1 MPNDTTDA
9 GRRSAPRL
17 LARYIDPAWRQ
28 RSRGDADLKRDLEGV
43 LGQYLEQ
50 GRIDLATVGDT
61 LIIACRDR
69 GSAMELRFLE
79 REICKIL
86 SAGGQEEIRK
96 VRTMLSRER
105 PDPVARTSIPVQR
118 SISAA
123 ARRSLEMAA
132 AGIDDAPL
140 ANALRRLAQ
149 AGTNRSGSG

>member
-105 PDPVARTSIPVQR
+105 PDPVARTSTPVQR
-118 SISAA
+118 SIPAA

>member
-1 MPNDTTDA
+1 MPSDTSDA

-28 RSRGDADLKRDLEGV
+28 RSKGDADLKRDLEGV

-50 GRIDLATVGDT
+50 GRIDLATMGDT

-69 GSAMELRFLE
+69 GSATELRFLE
-79 REICKIL
+79 REIRKIL
-86 SAGGQEEIRK
+86 SASGQTEIRK

-105 PDPVARTSIPVQR
+105 PDPLARASTPVQR
-118 SISAA
+118 SIPAA

-132 AGIDDAPL
+132 AGIDDTRL

-149 AGTNRSGSG
+149 VGTSRSGSG

>member
-1 MPNDTTDA
+1 MPSDSSEAD
-9 GRRSAPRL
+9 RRSAPRL

-28 RSRGDADLKRDLEGV
+28 RSKGDADLKRDLDGV

-50 GRIDLATVGDT
+50 GRIDLATMGDT

-79 REICKIL
+79 REIRKIL
-86 SAGGQEEIRK
+86 SASGQAEIQK
-96 VRTMLSRER
+96 VRTMLARER
-105 PDPVARTSIPVQR
+105 PDPMVRASIPVQR
-118 SISAA
+118 SIPAA

-132 AGIDDAPL
+132 AGIDDLRL

-149 AGTNRSGSG
+149 AGTSRSGSG

>member
-1 MPNDTTDA
+1 MPSDSSEAD
-9 GRRSAPRL
+9 RRSAPRL

-28 RSRGDADLKRDLEGV
+28 RSKGDADLKRDLDGV

-50 GRIDLATVGDT
+50 GRIDLATMGDT

-79 REICKIL
+79 REIRKIL
-86 SAGGQEEIRK
+86 SASGQAEIQK
-96 VRTMLSRER
+96 VRTMLARER
-105 PDPVARTSIPVQR
+105 PDPVVRASIPVQR
-118 SISAA
+118 SIPAA

-132 AGIDDAPL
+132 AGIDDLRL

-149 AGTNRSGSG
+149 AGTSRSGSG